1 MGEVDTYPPGT
12 FCWIDLGTPDV
23 AGAKRFYGELFDWE
37 MEDLPAEAGTYTMC
51 RLDGKAVAGMH
62 EHSEEEGVGWTSSIS
77 VDDIEGSTSRAGGL
91 GATVL
96 IEPFEIPG
104 ASRMSVIRDPSG
116 AEVQLW
122 QPEGHIGAGIVNEV
136 GTWTWN
142 ELVTPDLDAAKAFY
156 GDLFGWTAEDVPGAL
171 PRASFALGDLLIGGA
186 HAPTEAEAGPSR
198 WTVSFRVADADADAA
213 RAQQLGGTVLLPP
226 MDIPI
231 GRFAVVADPAGAAF
245 SITVFAGPFRSVD
258 RS

>member
-1 MGEVDTYPPGT
+1 MGEVHTYPPGT
-12 FCWIDLGTPDV
+12 FCWIDLGTTDV
-23 AGAKRFYGELFDWE
+23 AGAKTFYRELFGWE
-37 MEDLPAEAGTYTMC
+37 MEDLPAETGTYTMC

-62 EHSEEEGVGWTSSIS
+62 EHSEEDGVGWSSSIS
-77 VDDIEGSTSRAGGL
+77 VDDIDESTARAGRL

-104 ASRMSVIRDPSG
+104 AARMAVIRDASG

-122 QPEGHIGAGIVNEV
+122 QPKGHVGAGIVNEV

-156 GDLFGWTAEDVPGAL
+156 GELFGWTAEDIPGAL
-171 PRASFALGDLLIGGA
+171 ARVSFALGDLLIGGA
-186 HAPTEAEAGPSR
+186 HAPTEAESGPAR
-198 WTVSFRVADADADAA
+198 WTVSFRVADADENVT

-226 MDIPI
+226 MDIPV
-231 GRFAVVADPAGAAF
+231 GRLALVSDPAGAAF
-245 SITVFAGPFRSVD
+245 SVTVFAGPFRSVD

>member
-104 ASRMSVIRDPSG
+104 ASRMSVIRD
-116 AEVQLW
+116 
-122 QPEGHIGAGIVNEV
+122 INC
-136 GTWTWN
+136 
-142 ELVTPDLDAAKAFY
+142 
-156 GDLFGWTAEDVPGAL
+156 
-171 PRASFALGDLLIGGA
+171 AS
-186 HAPTEAEAGPSR
+186 
-198 WTVSFRVADADADAA
+198 A
-213 RAQQLGGTVLLPP
+213 RARGPRRLP
-226 MDIPI
+226 
-231 GRFAVVADPAGAAF
+231 
-245 SITVFAGPFRSVD
+245 
-258 RS
+258 

>member
-1 MGEVDTYPPGT
+1 MGEVHTYPPGT
-12 FCWIDLGTPDV
+12 FCWIDLGTSDV
-23 AGAKRFYGELFDWE
+23 AGAKAFYRELFGWE

-51 RLDGKAVAGMH
+51 RLNGKAVAGMH
-62 EHSEEEGVGWTSSIS
+62 EHSEEEGVGWSSSIS
-77 VDDIEGSTSRAGGL
+77 VDNVDGSTSRAGGL

-104 ASRMSVIRDPSG
+104 ASRMSVIRDPAG

-122 QPEGHIGAGIVNEV
+122 QPKGHIGAGIVNEV
-136 GTWTWN
+136 GTWNWN
-142 ELVTPDLDAAKAFY
+142 ELVTPDLDAAMAFY
-156 GDLFGWTAEDVPGAL
+156 GDLLGWTADDVPGAL

-186 HAPTEAEAGPSR
+186 HVPTVAEAGPAR
-198 WTVSFRVADADADAA
+198 WTVSFRVADADEDVT

-226 MDIPI
+226 TDIPT
-231 GRFAVVADPAGAAF
+231 GTFALVSDPAGAAF
-245 SITVFAGPFRSVD
+245 SIAAFAGPFRSVD